1 LTRGPSSGG
10 FLSIEQL
17 ANEVDSGRVDTVL
30 VAIADMQGRLQGKRC
45 DARFFLDHVR
55 TDATDACNYLL
66 AVDIEMRTVDGYAIS
81 SWERG
86 YGDFVMRPDLNTL
99 RWVPWQPG
107 TVLCHADVEWEDGGP
122 VSPAP
127 RQVLRRQ
134 IARLSERGWSAFAG
148 TELEFMVFRDTYEE
162 AWSRGYRSLTPSTQ
176 YNVDYS
182 LLGTARVEPL
192 LRRIRLEMTGAGMQV
207 ESAKGECNLGQFE
220 IAFYYSGLLEKADEH
235 VLYKLGAKEI
245 AAQEGMSLSFM
256 AKFDQREGNSC
267 HVHISL
273 RDDDGTPL
281 FVGREPKAM
290 SETFRHFLA
299 GLLATTR
306 ELTFFYAP
314 TVNSYKRFAPGTFAP
329 TAVAWGHDN
338 RTCAYRVIGH
348 GPGLRVECRIPGADV
363 NPYLTL
369 AALVAGGLHGIEN
382 EIPLIAAFEGNAYAS
397 ERLTHVPRSLSEAAT
412 LFEQSTV
419 ARHAFGDDVVD
430 HYVNMARV
438 ELDAFSAAVTDWEL
452 VRGFER
458 Y

>member
-1 LTRGPSSGG
+1 
-10 FLSIEQL
+10 LSIEQL

-220 IAFYYSGLLEKADEH
+220 IAFYYSADEH

>member
-1 LTRGPSSGG
+1 
-10 FLSIEQL
+10 
-17 ANEVDSGRVDTVL
+17 
-30 VAIADMQGRLQGKRC
+30 
-45 DARFFLDHVR
+45 
-55 TDATDACNYLL
+55 
-66 AVDIEMRTVDGYAIS
+66 
-81 SWERG
+81 
-86 YGDFVMRPDLNTL
+86 
-99 RWVPWQPG
+99 
-107 TVLCHADVEWEDGGP
+107 
-122 VSPAP
+122 
-127 RQVLRRQ
+127 
-134 IARLSERGWSAFAG
+134 
-148 TELEFMVFRDTYEE
+148 
-162 AWSRGYRSLTPSTQ
+162 
-176 YNVDYS
+176 
-182 LLGTARVEPL
+182 
-192 LRRIRLEMTGAGMQV
+192 
-207 ESAKGECNLGQFE
+207 
-220 IAFYYSGLLEKADEH
+220 
-235 VLYKLGAKEI
+235 
-245 AAQEGMSLSFM
+245 MSLSFM